1 MAFGYQ
7 VLGFGSGA
15 SAGEATAPEVAWLG
29 ARGVFCGGTITDN
42 EPINVIEYITIASTG
57 NATDFGDVITGRGG
71 GGACSN
77 GSRLVYGGGGT
88 KYTATKALNVIEYL
102 TIGSLG
108 NTSDFGDLTVTRRQ
122 VAAAASNATIGMWL
136 GGHDGA
142 GSTQNTVDKVNIAST
157 GNATDHG
164 DLSMTKGNGS
174 ATSNGTRAVYAGG
187 DG

>member
-7 VLGFGSGA
+7 VLGFGSGV

-29 ARGVFCGGTITDN
+29 DRGVYCGFGAASGND
-42 EPINVIEYITIASTG
+42 VIQYIKISSPG
-57 NATDFGDVITGRGG
+57 NSTDFGNMTQGRYG

-77 GSRLVYGGGGT
+77 GTRLVYGGGFD
-88 KYTATKALNVIEYL
+88 YSVVSYNQIQYL
-102 TIGSLG
+102 TIASLG
-108 NTSDFGDLTVTRRQ
+108 NMADFGDLTVSRTY
-122 VAAAASNATIGMWL
+122 VPAAASNATIGMWM
-136 GGHDGA
+136 GGHDGT
-142 GSTQNTVDKVNIAST
+142 GSALNPVDKVNIAST